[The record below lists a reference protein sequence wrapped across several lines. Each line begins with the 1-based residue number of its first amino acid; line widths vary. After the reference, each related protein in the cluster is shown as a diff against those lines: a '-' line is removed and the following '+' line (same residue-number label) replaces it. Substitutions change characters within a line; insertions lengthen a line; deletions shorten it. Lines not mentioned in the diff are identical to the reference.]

1 MTETTQWI
9 DPDGMMYTL
18 DVDWSVAGRF
28 MPKIEFEAD
37 GVPGQPG
44 EFFRFVRHGTH
55 EFLCPFDIQGVSEAD
70 LRANIRSMIAV
81 MDPTRGIGRMRVTSP
96 IGDQREISCQVAS
109 GLELQETLGSNSG
122 PTWQRFPATFL
133 AYDPYWYDTSP
144 TTQTFTVDSSGAFF
158 FPFFPLKI
166 TTSEIAVDSSVDN
179 TGDVA
184 AWPVWTITGPG
195 SVIKLTNYTTNK
207 DLNFPTGSLG
217 VGQKIIVDTRPGIK
231 SVVYDDGSNA
241 FSALAG
247 SSSLWPLVRGI
258 NTIRL
263 EMTGAVAGQSSLTL
277 LYSRRYLSP

>member
-1 MTETTQWI
+1 MSEVTQWI
-9 DPDGMMYTL
+9 DPDGAMYTL

-28 MPKIEFEAD
+28 MPKIEFESD

-44 EFFRFVRHGTH
+44 EFFRFARHGSH
-55 EFLCPFDIQGVSEAD
+55 EFLCPFDIQGTTEAN
-70 LRANIRSMIAV
+70 LRANIRSMIGV
-81 MDPTRGIGRMRVTSP
+81 MDPVRGRGRIRVTSP
-96 IGDQREISCQVAS
+96 IGDQREINCLVAS
-109 GLELQETLGSNSG
+109 GLELQEILGSNSG

-133 AYDPYWYDTSP
+133 AHDPYWYDVSP

-179 TGDVA
+179 TGDVES
-184 AWPVWTITGPG
+184 WPVWTITGPG
-195 SVIKLTNYTTNK
+195 SVIKLLNYTTGK
-207 DLNFPTGSLG
+207 ELYFPSGALAA
-217 VGQKIIVDTRPGIK
+217 GQQIIVDTRPGVK

-241 FSALAG
+241 FSALSG
-247 SSSLWPLVRGI
+247 SSSLWPLVRGL
-258 NTIRL
+258 NTVRL